1 MNVIFVLCGMIT
13 VLAFT
18 AAGLAKLSN
27 PRQTATMLVDFGI
40 VKRSSRAAALCLPIL
55 ELLVALAILMP
66 SAMWLGVC
74 AALLV
79 LGGFTLTVAAAVVQ
93 GRHPLCNCFGQAA
106 ASPVG
111 WGTVAR
117 NLVLMAIAGS
127 LLASPERLQHGL
139 LSETANLLRQGN
151 AMLVLLALL
160 GLGLAA
166 VQAWVNLNV
175 IRQQGRLLLK
185 IDTLEYRLEVAD
197 IGAADTPQS
206 RPGLAPGTP
215 APDFLAETLGGTPV
229 QLSALLTARKMV
241 LVFVNADCKPCT
253 ALMPDLERAG
263 AAAGVDIQLITSG
276 SRQSNI
282 DKLGATRFVD
292 GAIVQNAFELSG
304 LFGVVATPSA
314 VCIAEDGTIASSLAV
329 GHDAILDLVR
339 QAATAPPDFTE
350 QRLVRP
356 VPALAA

>member
-13 VLAFT
+13 LLVFT
-18 AAGLAKLSN
+18 AAGLAKLSK

-40 VKRSSRAAALCLPIL
+40 VKRSSPAAALCLPIL
-55 ELLVALAILMP
+55 ELLIALAILMP

-79 LGGFTLTVAAAVVQ
+79 LGGFTLTVAAAVAQ
-93 GRHPLCNCFGQAA
+93 GRHPVCNCFGQAA

-185 IDTLEYRLEVAD
+185 IDTLEYRLEVAG

-206 RPGLAPGTP
+206 QPGLAPGTP

-253 ALMPDLERAG
+253 ALMPDLERA
-263 AAAGVDIQLITSG
+263 AVGVDIQLITSG

-292 GAIVQNAFELSG
+292 GAIVQKTFELSG
-304 LFGVVATPSA
+304 LFGVLATPSA
-314 VCIAEDGTIASSLAV
+314 VCIAADGTIASSLAV

-339 QAATAPPDFTE
+339 QAATAPPGFTE

-356 VPALAA
+356 VPALVA